1 MKKGVSGV
9 FIVLFLVSMLSFAF
23 NLTDVRAEPVTAI
36 LYAGQTIPVGTVDV
50 WNDGGNLYV
59 TYTTTGGW
67 RLAETHLAVATDPC
81 GIPKTKTGN
90 PIPGKF
96 AYSMVHD
103 PVTTTTYTYT
113 IPLTWSSGTPLT
125 IAAHAEVIKLI
136 GTAATWQ
143 YATQVVA
150 YQQGTLVGGGPITDP
165 LRMNPNVA
173 LGPPDGSTSPPAT
186 GFYSLGF
193 VSIQGYDG
201 YIVLGFSCPIYN
213 GPNPDVRTVEITW
226 GRPSYPREAAK
237 VYAIVGSMEYYLG
250 TVTNHDSPTGSSYV
264 SFDAVPA
271 GVYIDAIKLVD
282 DTYKSDFPIPPQA
295 NVAADGYD
303 LDAVGVRYL
312 VQAEETAWG
321 AGLGFPGANWA
332 TYIEYTVQGWNVEG
346 DWVIRVYYGATYDHD
361 FTFTAVQTGGTFE
374 GTGGYPA
381 SGPPYVYTETVTGTV
396 TGNTIDFVSTYNTG
410 YWWHA
415 VGTIAPDG
423 TMSGTWTSSTGQAGT
438 WASIS
443 GHAVWE

>member
-165 LRMNPNVA
+165 ARTDPSKV
-173 LGPPDGSTSPPAT
+173 LGVPDGV
-186 GFYSLGF
+186 FYSLGF
-193 VSIQGYDG
+193 VSDGDG
-201 YIVLGFSCPIYN
+201 YIVLGFSYPIYN

-237 VYAIVGSMEYYLG
+237 VYAIVGGTEYYLG
-250 TVTNHDSPTGSSYV
+250 TVTNHDNLDGSSFV
-264 SFDAVPA
+264 SFDVVPA

-282 DTYKSDFPIPPQA
+282 DTYKSDFQGVS
-295 NVAADGYD
+295 NADGYD

-321 AGLGFPGANWA
+321 YGDPFPGANWA
-332 TYIEYTVQGWNVEG
+332 TYFTYTVQGWNVEG
-346 DWVIRVYYGATYDHD
+346 DWVLDFYYIEGHSHWIHDMTIATQAD
-361 FTFTAVQTGGTFE
+361 GTFS

-381 SGPPYVYTETVTGTV
+381 TGPPYSHPWTLTGTISDNDV
-396 TGNTIDFVSTYNTG
+396 TFTIIYVSPAPNPG
-410 YWWHA
+410 YTVWA
-415 VGTIAPDG
+415 AGEVAPDG
-423 TMSGTWTSSTGQAGT
+423 TMSGTAVSSIGQHFTWTATRT
-438 WASIS
+438 
-443 GHAVWE
+443 